1 MPRGV
6 PNKKSTETA
15 EKSAVIDMT
24 ETQTVSTDVVG
35 GPSSTVAVELP
46 LVVGEPTRPT
56 DTLVA
61 TCADKA
67 YYVLTLV
74 NDHTRALVNRLE
86 KSGMDF
92 QIVEMSENDMK
103 DIRNGNLL
111 FLPKS

>member
-6 PNKKSTETA
+6 PNNKNTEAT
-15 EKSAVIDMT
+15 EESPVIDMT
-24 ETQTVSTDVVG
+24 ATQVVSTDVDNE
-35 GPSSTVAVELP
+35 PSSPMAVELSS
-46 LVVGEPTRPT
+46 VAGEEGGPTA
-56 DTLVA
+56 TLVA
-61 TCADKA
+61 TSAEKS

-74 NDHTRALVNRLE
+74 NDHTRDLVKRLE